1 VTPAWRTSRIGEIGG
16 SFLLLCRRVIAHW
29 RPIILL
35 LIFALATFLIAHADF
50 FGLSLFALLLIFIA
64 SQIFW
69 IGRVLDLGERFILGK
84 PRRVWHT
91 IIAGLIYLFVFTY
104 SYPEWGLGHTIRAAD
119 YRPQSMLIHAA
130 FWWWFVGSLLAF
142 VLVIA
147 FGAADRVA
155 RAAGWV
161 YRKVLTVAQQHSAV
175 ADAEESLL
183 SSSRRRFLER
193 TAVLVSAT
201 PFLAAGYG
209 LLYERQNLEI
219 VHQRVRL
226 ARLPKAFDG
235 FRIAQ
240 LSDIHLGP
248 FTTADYIRRCV
259 AITNGLEPDLIALT
273 GDYICWDPE
282 AQGEVVRVL
291 AGLRASHG
299 VFGCMGNHEA
309 DVGIEESITRLFAA
323 QGIRML
329 RQESAPIRLRGET
342 LNLIGIDHGSDL
354 APIRAQEVE
363 GYRRLQQLKALVMPN
378 TVNIL
383 LIHYPHAFGDP
394 QLLGIDLTLAGD
406 IHGGGQ
412 LSLDFIHRGL
422 NLGSLMEVPYIRGL
436 YEYRHDVRPV
446 IGGSGGAQL
455 YMNRGIGI
463 TGFPIRLGARPEIT
477 VLELTRET

>member
-1 VTPAWRTSRIGEIGG
+1 MSPALSKPQSAKL
-16 SFLLLCRRVIAHW
+16 SFLRSLQRVVAHW
-29 RPIILL
+29 RAIVLL
-35 LIFALATFLIAHADF
+35 LILPCVVFLVARFDEFARSDLI
-50 FGLSLFALLLIFIA
+50 GLALLLIFIA

-69 IGRVLDLGERFILGK
+69 IGRLVGVGERFIPRR
-84 PRRVWHT
+84 PRRVWLV
-91 IIAGLIYLFVFTY
+91 IMASLVYLFIFLY
-104 SYPEWGLGHTIRAAD
+104 SYPEWASGHTIRADD
-119 YRPQSMLIHAA
+119 YRPQSMVIHAA
-130 FWWWFVGSLLAF
+130 FWWWLVGSLLAF
-142 VLVIA
+142 PLVIA
-147 FGAADRVA
+147 FGAADRMA

-161 YRKVLTVAQQHSAV
+161 YRKARTAIHQPFAA
-175 ADAEESLL
+175 ADAGSVLL
-183 SSSRRRFLER
+183 SLGRRRFLER

-201 PFLAAGYG
+201 PFVAAGYG
-209 LLYERQNLEI
+209 LLYERQNVEI
-219 VHQRVRL
+219 VRQRVRL
-226 ARLPKAFDG
+226 VRLPKAFDG

-240 LSDIHLGP
+240 LSDIHIGP

-259 AITNGLEPDLIALT
+259 AITNGLKPDLIALT

-291 AGLRASHG
+291 AGLRAPHG

-354 APIRAQEVE
+354 APMHARELE
-363 GYRRLQQLKALVMPN
+363 GYRRLQQLEALVMPN

-383 LIHYPHAFGDP
+383 LTHYPHFFGYP
-394 QLLGIDLTLAGD
+394 EPRIDLTLAGD

-412 LSLDFIHRGL
+412 LSLDFIHRGF
-422 NLGSLMEVPYIRGL
+422 NLSSVIGVPYIRGL
-436 YEYRHDVRPV
+436 YVDKHAMRPV
-446 IGGSGGAQL
+446 IDGSGGAQL

-477 VLELTRET
+477 VLELAGT